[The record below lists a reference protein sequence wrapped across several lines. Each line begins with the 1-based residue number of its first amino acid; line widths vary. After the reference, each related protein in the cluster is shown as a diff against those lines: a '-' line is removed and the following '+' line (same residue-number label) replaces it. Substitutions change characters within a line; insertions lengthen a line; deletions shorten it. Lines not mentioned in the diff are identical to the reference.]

1 MLSIRFKPVGK
12 KKQISFRV
20 VVVERRSKLQGRF
33 IEDLGWCNTH
43 TDTHSVKEERIKY
56 WLGVG
61 AQPTDSVHNMLVRA
75 SVVDGP
81 KRAVHA
87 KKKVSK
93 EEAQVPAESQNE
105 STKQDMKSQSVEKA
119 EEAKSSTKA
128 DDRPTHL
135 SSDSHEFREKEE
147 STEEA
152 LKSSGTSDESE
163 SQPQESVEEESKQ
176 EKTQEG
182 KEEEK

>member
-33 IEDLGWCNTH
+33 IEDLGWCNPH

-75 SVVDGP
+75 SVVTGP

-87 KKKVSK
+87 KKKMSK
-93 EEAQVPAESQNE
+93 NE
-105 STKQDMKSQSVEKA
+105 STKQDIEPQSVEKA
-119 EEAKSSTKA
+119 EEAKSSAKA

-135 SSDSHEFREKEE
+135 SSDSNEFREKEE
-147 STEEA
+147 VKE
-152 LKSSGTSDESE
+152 E
-163 SQPQESVEEESKQ
+163 SQPQESVEEESRQ

-182 KEEEK
+182 KEE

>member
-119 EEAKSSTKA
+119 EE
-128 DDRPTHL
+128 
-135 SSDSHEFREKEE
+135 

-163 SQPQESVEEESKQ
+163 SQPQESVVEESKQ

-182 KEEEK
+182 K

>member
-33 IEDLGWCNTH
+33 IEDLGWCNPH
-43 TDTHSVKEERIKY
+43 TDTQSVKEERIKY
-56 WLGVG
+56 WLGIG

-93 EEAQVPAESQNE
+93 EEAQVPTESQNE
-105 STKQDMKSQSVEKA
+105 SVKEDIEPQSVEKA
-119 EEAKSSTKA
+119 KGK
-128 DDRPTHL
+128 
-135 SSDSHEFREKEE
+135 EK
-147 STEEA
+147 TEELTEEV

-182 KEEEK
+182 KEE

>member
-93 EEAQVPAESQNE
+93 EEAQVSTESQNE
-105 STKQDMKSQSVEKA
+105 STKKDIEPQSVEKA
-119 EEAKSSTKA
+119 EGKEKTEEST
-128 DDRPTHL
+128 
-135 SSDSHEFREKEE
+135 EE

>member
-119 EEAKSSTKA
+119 EE
-128 DDRPTHL
+128 
-135 SSDSHEFREKEE
+135 